1 MRFFRFLLKIW
12 SSLTQKPWGFV
23 CMCVCVR
30 VCGARTVSLC
40 FRGKKRKR
48 ECLTFK
54 TENVTILL
62 HREVLIQKQNSRG
75 PYLAYSVPH
84 SEQTKDNPWIKQKI
98 IQEEALCG
106 GRGMG
111 RGETTAEEH
120 LRRWSSWKGRMWK
133 WSNFLP
139 IKGWG
144 PLFMSH
150 TSSLHACSLLVWCT
164 QRLPRAF
171 IVLQNVSLS
180 AQRTLVLH

>member
-1 MRFFRFLLKIW
+1 MYVCGGVCVCGNRMVSLFFR
-12 SSLTQKPWGFV
+12 GE
-23 CMCVCVR
+23 
-30 VCGARTVSLC
+30 
-40 FRGKKRKR
+40 KR
-48 ECLTFK
+48 EGQCLIFK
-54 TENVTILL
+54 MENITVLL
-62 HREVLIQKQNSRG
+62 HRDAYTKAQLQG
-75 PYLAYSVPH
+75 PYLAYPVPH
-84 SEQTKDNPWIKQKI
+84 SEQTKDNPGLKQKT
-98 IQEEALCG
+98 IQEEALGG

-111 RGETTAEEH
+111 RRETRREEH

-150 TSSLHACSLLVWCT
+150 TSSLHACLLLVWCT

-180 AQRTLVLH
+180 EQRTLVLH